1 MRGTIG
7 VNLGGANLRRCYW
20 CEADLIAV
28 GKVA

>member
-7 VNLGGANLRRCYW
+7 VYLGGAKLRGCYR